1 MTLSSAQG
9 EFSLALRIPGWCRS
23 WKVLL
28 NGNELPRDL
37 EKGYLSIRR
46 VWQSGDR
53 LEWEFAMP
61 VRLLHANPRVGA
73 DSGRA
78 ALLRGPIV
86 YALESIDNSVPL
98 HRIRLKKGT
107 SFTLGSTQGLPEG
120 TPSISGEALIS
131 DDTDL
136 LYFEGDLPLSSGR
149 FTAIPST
156 LWQNRGDSSMRI
168 WIPEAD

>member
-1 MTLSSAQG
+1 MNFPGIWRKVIFPSAESGRAVTVLSGSLRCRSV
-9 EFSLALRIPGWCRS
+9 FSTRIRASERIP
-23 WKVLL
+23 
-28 NGNELPRDL
+28 
-37 EKGYLSIRR
+37 
-46 VWQSGDR
+46 
-53 LEWEFAMP
+53 
-61 VRLLHANPRVGA
+61 
-73 DSGRA
+73 GRA

-107 SFTLGSTQGLPEG
+107 SFTLGSAQGLPEG

-149 FTAIPST
+149 FTAIPSA

>member
-1 MTLSSAQG
+1 MTLDELGRCLRTAKASRESSPSFLEAI
-9 EFSLALRIPGWCRS
+9 ERS
-23 WKVLL
+23 SDENLISKYLLFLFRNDIELL
-28 NGNELPRDL
+28 N
-37 EKGYLSIRR
+37 S
-46 VWQSGDR
+46 V
-53 LEWEFAMP
+53 
-61 VRLLHANPRVGA
+61 
-73 DSGRA
+73 
-78 ALLRGPIV
+78 LRKSHPKESV
-86 YALESIDNSVPL
+86 ELESIDNSVPL

-107 SFTLGSTQGLPEG
+107 SFTLGSAQGLPEG

-149 FTAIPST
+149 FTAIPSA